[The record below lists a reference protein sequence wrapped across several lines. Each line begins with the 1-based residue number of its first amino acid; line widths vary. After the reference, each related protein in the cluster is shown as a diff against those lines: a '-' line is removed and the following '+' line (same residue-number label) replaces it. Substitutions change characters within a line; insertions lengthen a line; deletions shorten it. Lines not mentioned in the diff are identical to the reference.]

1 MVDSVRNNSQ
11 KHQADEYSNFVQPG
25 RRVVKGSQ
33 PTSVYSQ
40 VANNLHATSGF
51 AKQRN

>member
-25 RRVVKGSQ
+25 RRVVKGAQ
-33 PTSVYSQ
+33 AVYSQ